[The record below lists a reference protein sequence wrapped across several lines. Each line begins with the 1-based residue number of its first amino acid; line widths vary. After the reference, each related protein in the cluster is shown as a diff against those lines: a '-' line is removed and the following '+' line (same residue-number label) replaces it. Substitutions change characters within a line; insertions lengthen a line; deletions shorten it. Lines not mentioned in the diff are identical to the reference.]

1 MRPKPTYTLSLLHNR
16 IYVTHPRSGHESSE
30 FVGRA
35 LQRTAERGCPYMNS
49 LGANYFGVAGVVA
62 LGFGCLAMIWS
73 LILS

>member
-1 MRPKPTYTLSLLHNR
+1 VLIILHGAGERNR
-16 IYVTHPRSGHESSE
+16 GNRQSGHEGSE